1 VSTPLSDYLVL
12 GAILLVLWF
21 AAVVVFIRADA
32 WPPR

>member
-1 VSTPLSDYLVL
+1 LLALVL